1 MYGQLARR
9 ATEATL
15 RTFHAAQP
23 TTVELKFGV
32 KLNASVGAVLTKAGV
47 EGHIVVKLGWE
58 QRDPNV

>member
-1 MYGQLARR
+1 M
-9 ATEATL
+9 
-15 RTFHAAQP
+15 
-23 TTVELKFGV
+23 ELKFGV